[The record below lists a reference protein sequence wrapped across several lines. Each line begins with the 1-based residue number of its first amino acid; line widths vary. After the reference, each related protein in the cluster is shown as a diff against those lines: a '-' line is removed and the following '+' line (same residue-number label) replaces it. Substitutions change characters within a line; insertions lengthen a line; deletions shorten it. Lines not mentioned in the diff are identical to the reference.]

1 MFEWL
6 TQSRQV
12 QNRFTKIPTESY
24 LCTML
29 KYGIKYM
36 HWIWIS
42 GLIIFLI
49 MPSFSVK
56 GQDSVSIDSL
66 LFKIETA
73 KDDSTRIAG
82 YLSLFSYYHERREW
96 SKARDAALLAINYAK
111 KKEMSPDAEV
121 LMSYARALYHM
132 GSYADAIKQM
142 DQLMDLLKETN
153 EQQKLAEARNFMG
166 QIYYHMG
173 EFQKSITILK
183 SNIEESK
190 QLKLAHILPVSY
202 QYLSSVFRRLAETEE
217 ERQVLNRMADVSLK
231 ENNLEKAGIAYARLG
246 DIGVTRDSNFVYAI
260 KNYNKCLKYLRI
272 EKDSTA
278 IASALLRLAWAQYLN
293 EDLETS
299 LDNFERSLNY
309 SIPKNNLTSITNAY
323 GNIGTIYRDKKDYPK
338 AIANYKKSIDY
349 SLKASDWYNLSWLY
363 KDMSQ
368 MYVQLND
375 YKLAYHNLLLHKQF
389 SDSLERRNYST
400 NMAEAR
406 TRYETEKSKAQLELV
421 SLKLRQQK
429 FINYG
434 FAGLIILGIL
444 IVLLLFR
451 QTKLAAKRRISE
463 MKHKVSEM
471 TQINLRQQMNP
482 HFIFNT
488 LNSIQY
494 YMYQHDKIST
504 NNYLTMFASLMRTT
518 LENSQRTSIP
528 IQDELNALKLYL
540 DLESIRFKEKFSYA
554 IDVDD
559 EIDPLLMKIPTMI
572 IQPYVENA
580 LVHGLMNK
588 EGEGQIT
595 ISLMLKKKYI
605 ECVVEDNGI
614 GRNSARKLKQNSST
628 HDSLGTKITESRL
641 KLINAL
647 NGHQMKIQFTDKV
660 DDSGK
665 PSGTKVAIA
674 IPIII

>member
-1 MFEWL
+1 
-6 TQSRQV
+6 
-12 QNRFTKIPTESY
+12 
-24 LCTML
+24 ML
-29 KYGIKYM
+29 RDKNKRTRR
-36 HWIWIS
+36 IWIS
-42 GLIIFLI
+42 TLILLFV
-49 MPSFSVK
+49 MPSFSAF
-56 GQDSVSIDSL
+56 GQDSGSIDSL
-66 LFKIETA
+66 LFSIETA
-73 KDDSTRIAG
+73 TNDSIRIAR
-82 YLSLFSYYHERREW
+82 YLDLAVYYQEKKELQRASETVQ
-96 SKARDAALLAINYAK
+96 LAFNYAASK
-111 KKEMSPDAEV
+111 GMNPSSEMYW
-121 LMSYARALYHM
+121 SYAKALYHL

-142 DQLMDLLKETN
+142 EKLMDLLKEAN
-153 EQQKLAEARNFMG
+153 EQKKLADARNFIG
-166 QIYYHMG
+166 QIYYRMG
-173 EFQKSITILK
+173 EFQKSINILK
-183 SNIEESK
+183 TNIEEAR
-190 QLKLAHILPVSY
+190 QLHLAHVLPESY
-202 QYLSSVFRRLAETEE
+202 QHLSSVFRRLAEIEE

-260 KNYNKCLKYLRI
+260 KNYNKSLKYLRI
-272 EKDSTA
+272 EKDSSA
-278 IASALLRLAWAQYLN
+278 IASALLRLAWAQYLKG
-293 EDLETS
+293 DLTTS
-299 LDNFERSLNY
+299 LDNFELSLNY

-338 AIANYKKSIDY
+338 AIANYKKSIAY

-375 YKLAYHNLLLHKQF
+375 YKLAYRNLLLHKQF

-429 FINYG
+429 LINYG
-434 FAGLIILGIL
+434 FAGLIILGVL
-444 IVLLLFR
+444 IALLLFK
-451 QTKLAAKRRISE
+451 QTKLATKRRISE

-540 DLESIRFKEKFSYA
+540 DLESIRFKGKFSYA

-595 ISLMLKKKYI
+595 ISLMLKKKFI

-614 GRNSARKLKQNSST
+614 GRTSARKLKQNSST

-660 DDSGK
+660 DDSGM